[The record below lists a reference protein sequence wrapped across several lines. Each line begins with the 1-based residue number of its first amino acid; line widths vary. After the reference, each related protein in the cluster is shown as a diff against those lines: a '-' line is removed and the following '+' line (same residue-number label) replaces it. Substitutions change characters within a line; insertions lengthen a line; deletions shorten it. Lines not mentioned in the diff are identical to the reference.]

1 MYILSQSVA
10 FMQMNA
16 KTVPMND
23 CGNLVNERE
32 KNLGKKKKKHHQQ
45 HRGLSSDSEGDA
57 PVCLEVA
64 VCISKSVLSAG
75 QVYS

>member
-1 MYILSQSVA
+1 
-10 FMQMNA
+10 MNA
-16 KTVPMND
+16 KAVPMNY
-23 CGNLVNERE
+23 CRNLVKERE
-32 KNLGKKKKKHHQQ
+32 KKSEEKKTKKQHHHQ
-45 HRGLSSDSEGDA
+45 HRGLSSDSERDA